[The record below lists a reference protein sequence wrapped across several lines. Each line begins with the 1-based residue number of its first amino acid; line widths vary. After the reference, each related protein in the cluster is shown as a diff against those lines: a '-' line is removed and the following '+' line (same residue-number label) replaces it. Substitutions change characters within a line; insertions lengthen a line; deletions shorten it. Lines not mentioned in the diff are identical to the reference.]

1 MSEKKKSAYE
11 EAGVNIDVMM
21 GSLERIK
28 ADVKSTNTPDVLSE
42 IGAFG
47 GLYQAPGSECA
58 LVASVDGVGTKLMVA
73 AAAGRHDT
81 VGQDLVNHCVD
92 DILVQGARP
101 LYFMDYLGTATLNP
115 DVFEAVIGGFAKACR
130 ENGCALLGGE
140 TAEMPGLYPQGEYDL
155 VGAITGVV
163 EKAKLIDGSTI
174 KEGDVLI
181 GLPSTGLHTNGF
193 SLARKVIFEKA
204 GKELKDIVPGTDVS
218 FEDALLAV
226 HKSYLHPVMALLE
239 KITVQGMAH
248 ITGGGL
254 YDNVPRVLPKNVD
267 AVFNRAAWKVPA
279 LFQFIQDEGNV
290 DRDEMYRV
298 FNMGIGMVLFI
309 RAADKD
315 AAIELLKAQGETP
328 IVIGEVKAGSGKS
341 ILEN

>member
-1 MSEKKKSAYE
+1 MAEKKKSAYA
-11 EAGVNIDVMM
+11 EAGVDIDVMM

-28 ADVKSTNTPDVLSE
+28 ADVKSTNTAGVLSE
-42 IGAFG
+42 IGSFG
-47 GLYQAPGSECA
+47 GLFQAPGADCA

-101 LYFMDYLGTATLNP
+101 LYFMDYLGTASLDP
-115 DVFEAVIGGFAKACR
+115 DVFEAVVGGFAKACR

-140 TAEMPGLYPQGEYDL
+140 TAEMPGLYPKGEYDL

-174 KEGDVLI
+174 EAGDVLI
-181 GLPSTGLHTNGF
+181 GLPSTGLHTNGY

-204 GKELKDIVPGTDVS
+204 GKTLKDIVPGSDVN

-226 HKSYLHPVMALLE
+226 HKSYLNPVMALME
-239 KITVQGMAH
+239 KVQVQGMAH

-267 AVFNRAAWKVPA
+267 AVFNRDAWTVPA
-279 LFQFIQDEGNV
+279 IFQFIYEAGDI

-309 RAADKD
+309 READKD
-315 AAIELLKAQGETP
+315 AALELLKAQGENP